1 MHIDKNDL
9 IEFDNS
15 TMNTQEVIE
24 FLSHLDHCDSC
35 LDQMIE
41 QESHSLATAPSYLTE
56 QILNKTDSG
65 EIQFARAADKA
76 SRKVQLLR
84 YSLQTAAGVAAALL
98 LLFSIPSVDFS
109 ELRSNHYSTQ
119 SERTVPER
127 SGNQL
132 YDFSRGVNQSICD
145 GTSSLA
151 QYISDF
157 SSKIMNGGKES
168 MQKQKRV
175 FLLFIFSL
183 IPGAGEMYM
192 GFKKQGLSIML
203 LFWGVFAVGSFT
215 GMDWLIFLIP
225 IIWFYSF
232 FNVHNLKSL
241 SEEEFYSIEDS
252 YVFHMDE
259 LAGDISSLVSHHRKL
274 TAILLIILGAS
285 ILWNNI
291 VDFFYMI
298 LPGYL
303 ADVLGTFA
311 YHLPQLVIA
320 VCIILAGIYILTRK
334 KDELND
340 KQINSHK
347 EEEHYW
353 TPYRPYQQNIND
365 MPHMDVSAN
374 TPATQQQTEPQ
385 NAAPVVDTLYS
396 EITSSEPE
404 AENKNVAE
412 NQSDSL
418 SNSDSSS
425 DSQTA

>member
-1 MHIDKNDL
+1 
-9 IEFDNS
+9 
-15 TMNTQEVIE
+15 
-24 FLSHLDHCDSC
+24 
-35 LDQMIE
+35 
-41 QESHSLATAPSYLTE
+41 
-56 QILNKTDSG
+56 
-65 EIQFARAADKA
+65 
-76 SRKVQLLR
+76 
-84 YSLQTAAGVAAALL
+84 
-98 LLFSIPSVDFS
+98 
-109 ELRSNHYSTQ
+109 
-119 SERTVPER
+119 
-127 SGNQL
+127 
-132 YDFSRGVNQSICD
+132 
-145 GTSSLA
+145 
-151 QYISDF
+151 
-157 SSKIMNGGKES
+157 
-168 MQKQKRV
+168 MQKQKRG
-175 FLLFIFSL
+175 FWLFIFSL

-259 LAGDISSLVSHHRKL
+259 LTGDISSLVRHHRKL